1 MNFSTNSYPWV
12 CLTSL
17 DYESVSNWVLVF
29 PDLNPPTSVNLPD
42 TGPVRTEVDAWG
54 GKIEEV
60 GSVG

>member
-12 CLTSL
+12 SLHSL
-17 DYESVSNWVLVF
+17 DFESVSNWVLVF

-42 TGPVRTEVDAWG
+42 TGSVWAEVGAWG
-54 GKIEEV
+54 CKIEEA